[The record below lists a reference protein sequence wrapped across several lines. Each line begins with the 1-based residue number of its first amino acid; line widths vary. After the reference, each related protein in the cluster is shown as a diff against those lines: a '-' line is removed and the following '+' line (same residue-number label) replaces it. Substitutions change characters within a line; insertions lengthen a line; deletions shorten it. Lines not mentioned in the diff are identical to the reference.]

1 MTARYGQVL
10 VFLLTTVCAVLLL
23 NAPGTDDVKTLQTW
37 SHIVE
42 RHGPIEGY
50 IQSGADY
57 PPLSVLTIAFAV
69 QRAEAQAVAGGVGIK
84 LLILLFLLLTS
95 LAFYAITRN
104 LPLTA
109 LLQAAFLI
117 NSTALGYVDVLFAPV
132 LLIALAALEARRL
145 AWATILFLLACLLKW
160 QVIIIAPFIGV
171 YLLDIRR
178 WADWRAVPWRRLAG
192 AVVAPALLL
201 IAGTILLFREGVLL
215 SFWYALTKS
224 TYLSGTALN
233 LGWVVTYLLH
243 LADPA
248 AYGPLNAGQITIITT
263 ENPGIVGPLKLL
275 FAGTFGAILIWFF
288 TRPKTFTHLLLFAT
302 LGYLA
307 YFTFNTG
314 VHENHLFLACLLL
327 GLLAHRDR
335 AYVPELVVWA
345 ALLNINM
352 VVFYGLDGRGL
363 PFSPVV
369 GGLDMT
375 LLLALLAMLLF
386 VGFFARVRG
395 AVRKTGNV
403 LHEA

>member
-1 MTARYGQVL
+1 MIARYGQVL
-10 VFLLTTVCAVLLL
+10 GFLLVTVCAVLLL

-37 SHIVE
+37 SHIIA

-50 IQSGADY
+50 IQTGADY
-57 PPLSVLTIAFAV
+57 PPLSVLGIAFAV
-69 QRAEAQAVAGGVGIK
+69 QRAEAQNVAGGVGIK

-95 LAFYAITRN
+95 LAFYAITRD
-104 LPLTA
+104 LPLTT

-132 LLIALAALEARRL
+132 LLLALAALEARRL

-160 QVIIIAPFIGV
+160 QVIVIAPFLLV
-171 YLLDIRR
+171 YTLDIRR
-178 WADWRAVPWRRLAG
+178 LADWRAVPWRRLAG
-192 AVVAPALLL
+192 AVAPALLL
-201 IAGTILLFREGVLL
+201 IAGALLLFREGVVL

-243 LADPA
+243 VADPA
-248 AYGPLNAGQITIITT
+248 TYGPLTAGQITIITT
-263 ENPGIVGPLKLL
+263 ENPLIVGPLKLL
-275 FAGTFGAILIWFF
+275 FAGGFGAILVWFF
-288 TRPKTFTHLLLFAT
+288 TRPKTFPNLLLFAT

-327 GLLAHRDR
+327 GLLAHHDR
-335 AYVPELVVWA
+335 AYVPELVGWA

-395 AVRKTGNV
+395 AVRET
-403 LHEA
+403 ET